1 MKIQTSNS
9 ATEQFLCEWVHD
21 VSCMHAQYYS
31 TDQQVGVTLQDLLQC
46 AGKGSEEEDVKLV
59 NMDLNK
65 AVFNILPFLFMV
77 LP

>member
-1 MKIQTSNS
+1 
-9 ATEQFLCEWVHD
+9 
-21 VSCMHAQYYS
+21 MHAQYYS
-31 TDQQVGVTLQDLLQC
+31 TDQQVGVTLRDLLQC